1 MEERLVDVRDDREKP
16 AIDLL
21 YRRNRVLF
29 RCVTR
34 AISGLLD
41 LIESLEERSIAV
53 PGDILRLLLLLLLN
67 ERETRLLV
75 RLLLFGCLLL
85 RLAILNLVEK

>member
-1 MEERLVDVRDDREKP
+1 MEERLVDVRDDWEKP